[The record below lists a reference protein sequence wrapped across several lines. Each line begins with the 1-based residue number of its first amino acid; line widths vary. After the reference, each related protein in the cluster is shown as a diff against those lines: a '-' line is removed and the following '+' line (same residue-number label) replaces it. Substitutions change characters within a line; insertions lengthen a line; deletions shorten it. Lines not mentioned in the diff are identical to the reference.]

1 MPRGKFWLLLSCLVA
16 VAVAPYARATAED
29 ATAKA
34 AAVQSEVEKARQAL
48 AAQRFKEA
56 IGLAK
61 EAIATAGSDKS
72 AAPAYEVLANAL
84 YQTKDAN
91 GAVAALKQALQID
104 RMYGPAYVSLG
115 GIAFSEGHLPE
126 ARQYLEQALK
136 IDPSMLAAHER
147 LGLVLQGMGDPAGA
161 IREYELG
168 LLTTKPDYAGAKVNL
183 GELYVAAG
191 RPADAVRLLEPLVK
205 PGTQDKRALLAL
217 ANAYLESGQAKQAV
231 PLYSSA
237 LLYDRRDMGVALA
250 LGTAQRMAG
259 LNAAALDQ
267 LQQVTKNAP
276 DSGMA
281 WYQLGLTY
289 AALQRY
295 ADAKPAFVKAIEID
309 PKSILFRL
317 ALGDT
322 MLAAHEPGAALAV
335 FQEITRSDAAGLPAY
350 DGIAQAYVA
359 LERPTDAEVT
369 YRDAVARFGKDPQVY
384 ARLGAMLVQHGKYEE
399 ALKVLGEG
407 SQLAPDD
414 PNLLGNTALAQW
426 RAGHLADGV
435 ATARRLV
442 DSQRGNMNAKLL
454 LGTLLDANGDKAQ
467 EIALYREVLAE
478 NPNNAQALNN
488 LASSLT
494 DTGEVKAAVPL
505 ARQAMTLWPDNA
517 DVTDTLGWALLKSG
531 QTTEALTMLKTASAL
546 RPRDALLMYH
556 LAVAEKEAGDP
567 QAARATL
574 VNALAMPGEFKEAP
588 AARALLGELS
598 K

>member
-1 MPRGKFWLLLSCLVA
+1 MPRGKFWLLLCCLVA
-16 VAVAPYARATAED
+16 VAVAPCARATAED

-48 AAQRFKEA
+48 AAQRSKEA
-56 IGLAK
+56 IALAK
-61 EAIATAGSDKS
+61 EAIATAGSDKR
-72 AAPAYEVLANAL
+72 AAPAYEVLASAL

-104 RMYGPAYVSLG
+104 RMYSPAYVSLG

-136 IDPSMLAAHER
+136 IDPSLLAAHER
-147 LGLVLQGMGDPAGA
+147 LGLVLQGMGDRDGA

-168 LLTTKPDYAGAKVNL
+168 LLKTKPDYMGAKVNL
-183 GELYVAAG
+183 GELYIAAG

-217 ANAYLESGQAKQAV
+217 ANAYLESGQAKQAL

-237 LLYDRRDMGVALA
+237 LLYERSDMGVALA
-250 LGTAQRMAG
+250 LGTAQRIAG
-259 LNAAALDQ
+259 LNDAALDQ
-267 LQQVTKNAP
+267 LQQVVKNTP

-289 AALQRY
+289 AAAQRY
-295 ADAKPAFVKAIEID
+295 ADAKTAFVKAIEID
-309 PKSILFRL
+309 PKAIPFRM
-317 ALGDT
+317 ALGEA
-322 MLAAHEPGAALAV
+322 MLAAHEPSAALAV
-335 FQEITRSDAAGLPAY
+335 FQEITQSDAAGLPAY
-350 DGIAQAYVA
+350 DGIARAYVA
-359 LERPTDAEVT
+359 LERPADAEAT
-369 YRDAVARFGKDPQVY
+369 YRDVVARFAKDPQAYV
-384 ARLGAMLVQHGKYEE
+384 RLGAILVQHGKNDE

-414 PNLLGNTALAQW
+414 PNLLGNTALAEW
-426 RAGHLADGV
+426 HAGRLADGI

-442 DSQRGNMNAKLL
+442 DSQRGNVNARVL

-467 EIALYREVLAE
+467 AIALYHEVLAE

-494 DTGEVKAAVPL
+494 DTGEAKAAVPL
-505 ARQAMTLWPDNA
+505 ARQAMTLWPDSA
-517 DVTDTLGWALLKSG
+517 DVADTLGWALLKSG
-531 QTTEALTMLKTASAL
+531 QTTEALMMLKTASAL
-546 RPRDALLMYH
+546 RPRDPLLMYH
-556 LAVAEKEAGDP
+556 LAVAQKEARDP

-574 VNALAMPGEFKEAP
+574 TSALALPGEFTDAA